1 MRNQESVNAPRATPI
16 RRIGTPVVL
25 QDLGERYLLAIYLSD
40 SPPPRWRELFRAVRA
55 RVVPDPAFV
64 TVVRDLVTFTAPG
77 GDPEQWIAY
86 VDAWIDETNRGLGE
100 RAAT

>member
-1 MRNQESVNAPRATPI
+1 MRKEESVNAPGATPI
-16 RRIGTPVVL
+16 RRMGMPVVL
-25 QDLGERYLLAIYLSD
+25 QDFGERYLLAVYLSD
-40 SPPPRWRELFRAVRA
+40 SPPPRWRDVFRAVRA

-77 GDPEQWIAY
+77 GDPERWIAC
-86 VDAWIDETNRGLGE
+86 VDAWIDETKCGLGE